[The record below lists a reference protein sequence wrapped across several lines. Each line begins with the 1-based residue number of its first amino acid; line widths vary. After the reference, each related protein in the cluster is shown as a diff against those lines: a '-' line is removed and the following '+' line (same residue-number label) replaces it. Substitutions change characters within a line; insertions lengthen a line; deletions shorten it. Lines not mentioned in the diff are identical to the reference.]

1 MNIKYKFKSRVDI
14 YDAIV
19 CKKVDIERLQIKKEK
34 GCIEIAQDGDVLF
47 YLVAGAGDEIE
58 EIRIT
63 GI

>member
-1 MNIKYKFKSRVDI
+1 MLSFV
-14 YDAIV
+14 
-19 CKKVDIERLQIKKEK
+19 KKVDIERLQIKKEK